1 MVAWGVR
8 GSLYPIPRGTRHNLG
23 VSQHVNCTYE
33 KWTMEPRK
41 SKHPVS
47 SSCSEHSRPKG
58 GTNAESHP
66 HPTRCITVCPS
77 PSLGGWRRTLT
88 SVDHRQLAV
97 QVFQGPHDL
106 NRGGGGRTAVIPGN
120 TNDNKAANL
129 SPSEHTLAL
138 SPSSCPCPRCAHHPG
153 CPRTDLTASCLS
165 SHSTNPKQCCPR
177 AITKTYQAP
186 RFLSFP

>member
-1 MVAWGVR
+1 M
-8 GSLYPIPRGTRHNLG
+8 
-23 VSQHVNCTYE
+23 
-33 KWTMEPRK
+33 
-41 SKHPVS
+41 
-47 SSCSEHSRPKG
+47 
-58 GTNAESHP
+58 
-66 HPTRCITVCPS
+66 
-77 PSLGGWRRTLT
+77 
-88 SVDHRQLAV
+88 DHRQLAV

-186 RFLSFP
+186 QVSIIPLGESYLQGLGKRGAGGMGWFKRFQVQTGLKGILDSTPCSAGATHKPELLPSSRNSRLRKHTFPYHSPDLWELPWGVLV